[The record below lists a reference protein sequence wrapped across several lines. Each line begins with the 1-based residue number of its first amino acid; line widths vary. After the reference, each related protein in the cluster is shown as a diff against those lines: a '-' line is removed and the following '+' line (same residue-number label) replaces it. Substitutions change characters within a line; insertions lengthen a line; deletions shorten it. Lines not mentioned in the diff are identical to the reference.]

1 MSYVSLFVTVRLVT
15 LAVESMVCAPRDDA
29 IRTTMEL
36 GAKHV
41 KIFPH
46 LSTFKLA
53 QEVLIINLFSMFRF
67 AEAVEPTSCTIR
79 VSNNK
84 RVLPSM
90 DDGR

>member
-29 IRTTMEL
+29 IRTIMEPD
-36 GAKHV
+36 AKHV
-41 KIFPH
+41 KAFHIF
-46 LSTFKLA
+46 
-53 QEVLIINLFSMFRF
+53 LIQTCSEKILTISSMFRF
-67 AEAVEPTSCTIR
+67 AEAVEPTSSAVC

-84 RVLPSM
+84 RILPSM

>member
-15 LAVESMVCAPRDDA
+15 LVAESMVCAPRDDV

-41 KIFPH
+41 KAFDIFL
-46 LSTFKLA
+46 LS
-53 QEVLIINLFSMFRF
+53 NLLRKDFNNYISMFRF
-67 AEAVEPTSCTIR
+67 AKAVEPTSCTIR

-84 RVLPSM
+84 RFFPSM